1 MEKVKNIGL
10 AIDAVGAYGRGVIR
24 GIMAYC
30 QTNPS
35 WRITI
40 EPRWSFMQMP
50 NPERW
55 DVDGIIVQIS
65 SVEAEGRLMRRR
77 KPVVNIS
84 NFRNFERLPAVIPD
98 DAAIAVM
105 AADYLV
111 DRGFA
116 HYGFCGPGDLEFA
129 RLRLR
134 AFQDRLAERGFT
146 CSLCNTI
153 NTDIIDWLRSLPKP
167 VAVLGCNDD
176 WAHHVLNACRT
187 LSLRV
192 PDQVAVLGV
201 DDDELFNT
209 LVSPSLSSIE
219 VPTQKI
225 GFEAAALLD
234 RMMNNEKVGRIIKH
248 LPPRRV
254 VSRASTDVVA
264 LQDADLATAIRYIR
278 DHAHKPL
285 RVSDLLDHITLS
297 RRTLERRF
305 REEVGHSVQEEM
317 QRVHIERSKSLLL
330 TTDMSMAAIA
340 LHSGFTSAT
349 RFGIAF
355 RREMGTTPGEFRTS
369 RRISTAGELPGAKEK
384 GKSKSGE

>member
-1 MEKVKNIGL
+1 MAAERIKNIGL
-10 AIDAVGAYGRGVIR
+10 AIDAVGSYGRGVIR

-30 QTNPS
+30 QTNPT

-40 EPRWSFMQMP
+40 EPRWSFLQMP

-55 DVDGIIVQIS
+55 NVDGTIVQIA

-77 KPVVNIS
+77 KPVVNVS

-98 DAAIAVM
+98 DAAVAVM
-105 AADYLV
+105 AADYLI

-129 RLRLR
+129 RLRVQ
-134 AFQDRLAERGFT
+134 AFQARLAERGFT
-146 CSLCNTI
+146 VSVCDTI
-153 NTDIIDWLRSLPKP
+153 NNDTIDWLRSLPKP

-187 LSLRV
+187 LSFRV

-209 LVSPSLSSIE
+209 LMAPSLSSVE

-225 GFEAAALLD
+225 GFEAAAMLD
-234 RMMNNEKVGRIIKH
+234 RIMNGEKVGNKIVH

-264 LQDADLATAIRYIR
+264 LQDMELAKAIRYIR
-278 DHAHKPL
+278 DHAHVPL
-285 RVSDLLDHITLS
+285 RVSDLLDDITLS

-305 REEVGHSVQEEM
+305 REVVGHSVQEEI
-317 QRVHIERSKSLLL
+317 QRVHIERAKSLLL
-330 TTDMSMAAIA
+330 TTDMSIVAVA
-340 LHSGFTSAT
+340 LHSGFMSAT

-355 RREMGTTPGEFRTS
+355 RRVVGIPPSEFRIK
-369 RRISTAGELPGAKEK
+369 RRIATSADVIEK
-384 GKSKSGE
+384 